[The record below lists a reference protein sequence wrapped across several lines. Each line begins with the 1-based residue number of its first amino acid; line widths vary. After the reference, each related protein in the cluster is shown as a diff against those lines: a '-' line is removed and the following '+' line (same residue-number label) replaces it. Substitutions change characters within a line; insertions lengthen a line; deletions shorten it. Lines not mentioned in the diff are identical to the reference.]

1 MGLPLLLDCERVVR
15 PVVDQAM
22 ARNVWRSVMA
32 CIYDLNVMSFD
43 WTGSVQPLTLRQ
55 NRTHRHFSAVQ

>member
-22 ARNVWRSVMA
+22 ARNVWRSVMS
-32 CIYDLNVMSFD
+32 CIYVLNAASF
-43 WTGSVQPLTLRQ
+43 G
-55 NRTHRHFSAVQ
+55 